1 MALREGDK
9 LGPYEVS
16 ARIGAGG
23 MGEVWRAR
31 DTRLGRDVAIK
42 ILTRTGS
49 SDADRIRRFEVEMK
63 AVGRLSHPNVLAV
76 FDVGSHEGSPYL
88 VSELLEGETLRDRL
102 DRGPLPA
109 RFVATTAVEIAQGLA
124 AAHAAGVVH
133 RDLKPENVFVTR
145 DGRIKLLDFGL
156 AKLVEPRAP
165 LAFEGADEAETAA
178 RLTVSGVVVG
188 TVRYMSPEQIRGA
201 QVDHRSDIFAF
212 GALLFEML
220 TGEVAFRRPSAIE
233 TLSATLAD
241 DPLSRLEDPEL
252 IPVEIEPV
260 LKRCLEKKP
269 ENRFQSAADLAFQ
282 LGEYVESVTRSSNVR
297 RRPRAGRRA
306 RGVRLAAAVGLAVA
320 ILGVAG
326 LAWRAGRGSAE
337 PGVPSYRQL
346 TFRRGLVL
354 SARFSPGREDRRLR
368 CGLGRGALPALLDAD
383 GESRVPSARPA
394 ARRCPRRLVD
404 GRARD
409 LARPKVRL
417 RLLGARHPGAGPAR
431 RRRAAKDPDRRG
443 GRGLLSRRARA
454 GGEPGRRGAV
464 PARVPDREDSSPG
477 RGVDEQR
484 ARLSGRRARGVHRPP
499 DPGRRPGL
507 DLRRRPEGRRDG
519 PLVRVVER
527 PRPRLVSGRGRG
539 LVHRGGRRAERCAV
553 GRRPPREET
562 APREDPGAALD
573 PGRRVERQPSDHGGS
588 DARRHG
594 LRVEE
599 RPRQGPLLAG
609 PLRGRG
615 RVAGREGGPLLGAGG
630 RERRRHLRRLPARDG
645 RLARDPPRR
654 GNRGTAFARW
664 PVGRLDR
671 PVGLPASRPPSD
683 RTRPAEGARPRPH
696 RQLPG
701 RGLAPGRKSAA
712 PLRER
717 GGKAD
722 QALPAERRRR
732 ASASDLRRRP
742 ENHDE
747 HRRHLPRRAAGHR
760 SRRQRQ
766 GRPLPAR
773 RRRAASSSRPRAG
786 RRSDAMER
794 GRPFGLRLSLRR
806 DACPHTTRR
815 HRSGP
820 ARAGRR
826 DRPAGP
832 GRDSLARGRADDAE
846 RRLLGLQLLFVQE
859 RPVPRHGSEVRN
871 SAGRRR
877 ETGAVATG
885 LPPSRVR

>member
-201 QVDHRSDIFAF
+201 EVDHRSDIFAF
-212 GALLFEML
+212 GAVLYEML

-297 RRPRAGRRA
+297 RRPSAGRRA

-320 ILGVAG
+320 VLGVAG

-354 SARFSPGREDRRLR
+354 SARFSPDGRTVVYGAGWEGEPFRLFSMR
-368 CGLGRGALPALLDAD
+368 TESP
-383 GESRVPSARPA
+383 ESRPLDLPPGDVLAVSSTGELAISLDRKFVYGFSARGT
-394 ARRCPRRLVD
+394 L
-404 GRARD
+404 
-409 LARPKVRL
+409 
-417 RLLGARHPGAGPAR
+417 
-431 RRRAAKDPDRRG
+431 
-443 GRGLLSRRARA
+443 
-454 GGEPGRRGAV
+454 
-464 PARVPDREDSSPG
+464 ARVPLGGGAPRKILTDVEDADFSPDGRELAVS
-477 RGVDEQR
+477 
-484 ARLSGRRARGVHRPP
+484 
-499 DPGRRPGL
+499 
-507 DLRRRPEGRRDG
+507 
-519 PLVRVVER
+519 RVVEGR
-527 PRPRLVSGRGRG
+527 YRLEYPIEKILRQAEGWMSNVRVSPDGERVAYIDHPIPGDDRGSICVVDRK
-539 LVHRGGRRAERCAV
+539 
-553 GRRPPREET
+553 
-562 APREDPGAALD
+562 GAATVLSSGWSSALGLD
-573 PGRRVERQPSDHGGS
+573 WSPAGDEVWFTAADVGQNGALWGVDLRGKKRLLARTPGRLSIQDVASNGNLLITEGRMRVGMASGS
-588 DARRHG
+588 KNGRDRDLSWLDLSAVADVSRDG
-594 LRVEE
+594 KAVLFSEQGAGSGDGTYAVYLRGTDGSPAIRLGE
-599 RPRQGPLLAG
+599 GTAG
-609 PLRGRG
+609 PLSPDGRWAVSIVQSDSQRLVLLPTGPGQLKALDRGPIVSYQAAAWLPDGNRLLLSANEEG
-615 RVAGREGGPLLGAGG
+615 KPTRLYLQSVEGGLPRAISGDG
-630 RERRRHLRRLPARDG
+630 LRITTSTDAISPDG
-645 RLARDPPRR
+645 RLA
-654 GNRGTAFARW
+654 T
-664 PVGRLDR
+664 VLD
-671 PVGLPASRPPSD
+671 GSD
-683 RTRPAEGARPRPH
+683 RVVLFPLDGGEPRL
-696 RQLPG
+696 LPG
-701 RGLAPGRKSAA
+701 LEPGDVPMRWSADG
-712 PLRER
+712 RSVFVFR
-717 GGKAD
+717 Y
-722 QALPAERRRR
+722 
-732 ASASDLRRRP
+732 
-742 ENHDE
+742 DE
-747 HRRHLPRRAAGHR
+747 M
-760 SRRQRQ
+760 
-766 GRPLPAR
+766 PAR
-773 RRRAASSSRPRAG
+773 IRRV
-786 RRSDAMER
+786 DI
-794 GRPFGLRLSLRR
+794 
-806 DACPHTTRR
+806 D
-815 HRSGP
+815 
-820 ARAGRR
+820 
-826 DRPAGP
+826 
-832 GRDSLARGRADDAE
+832 
-846 RRLLGLQLLFVQE
+846 
-859 RPVPRHGSEVRN
+859 PV
-871 SAGRRR
+871 RR
-877 ETGAVATG
+877 ELVAEIVPPDLAGIHSLVAAQTTPSGDSWVYSYFSFRNDLYLATGAK
-885 LPPSRVR
+885 